1 MAAGGRSRARRPGS
15 TALSGREREILGMLA
30 TGHSGTRIAER
41 LVLSPETVRTHI
53 RNAMAKLGASSRA
66 QAVALAFRTG
76 EIDAGGQAVPTAANT
91 ANRSVRSN
99 GSAGVRQAAL
109 RGRRSDATLTAV
121 LLGLVSLYDVDG
133 GAVYLIEEDGLSLR
147 RVALLD
153 DGSAPEA
160 ERTHPGRLALGEGPL
175 GRAALERRA
184 QVIHADGGPQAG
196 GRTLITAPMTGAGI
210 LAGVI
215 SLTTRPSRLTGRDEM
230 LLLQA
235 FASRVADVLA
245 GPEADQTA
253 RLKEALERFRASWSA
268 AGGNG

>member
-1 MAAGGRSRARRPGS
+1 M
-15 TALSGREREILGMLA
+15 
-30 TGHSGTRIAER
+30 
-41 LVLSPETVRTHI
+41 
-53 RNAMAKLGASSRA
+53 
-66 QAVALAFRTG
+66 
-76 EIDAGGQAVPTAANT
+76 
-91 ANRSVRSN
+91 
-99 GSAGVRQAAL
+99 
-109 RGRRSDATLTAV
+109 

-133 GAVYLIEEDGLSLR
+133 GAIYLIEEDGLSLR
-147 RVALLD
+147 RVAVLD
-153 DGSAPEA
+153 DGPAPKS

-175 GRAALERRA
+175 GRAALERRP
-184 QVIHADGGPQAG
+184 QVVHAAGGPQAG
-196 GRTLITAPMTGAGI
+196 GRTVITAPMTGGGI

-245 GPEADQTA
+245 GPEAERAA